1 MDRSGQP
8 TPPGQQPQG
17 EPDYAP
23 TAEFKAFLEGDPVP
37 TDADDR
43 PGRRAADS
51 EGFLDRLRSLWQRRD
66 RPGR

>member
-8 TPPGQQPQG
+8 TPPGHEPQG

-23 TAEFKAFLEGDPVP
+23 TAEFRAFLEGDPVP
-37 TDADDR
+37 TGADDQR
-43 PGRRAADS
+43 SGPAAGP
-51 EGFLDRLRSLWQRRD
+51 EGLLTRLRSMWQRRD

>member
-8 TPPGQQPQG
+8 TPPGHEPRG

-23 TAEFKAFLEGDPVP
+23 TAEFRAFLEGDPVP
-37 TDADDR
+37 TEAAGPTRR
-43 PGRRAADS
+43 PGGP
-51 EGFLDRLRSLWQRRD
+51 EGLLARLRSMWQRRD